1 MRLGWES
8 STWLSDAPLAMP
20 HVLRAAFSGTR
31 VAWRAGIVDEMSH
44 PEQLDV
50 FIRAVRLPRDPSQRD
65 GGLPFE
71 AGERVASFVVR
82 GTPESPLLVAT
93 VKVEL
98 WR

>member
-1 MRLGWES
+1 
-8 STWLSDAPLAMP
+8 
-20 HVLRAAFSGTR
+20 
-31 VAWRAGIVDEMSH
+31 MSH

-98 WR
+98 WRRLTVAASANNSTNTRTDELSHSSDEPSLNGDTR